1 MPPKSKPA
9 EIDMK
14 RKEDSLNCR
23 KELQVLKLKKRSSF
37 TCVMIISFIALFFS
51 TAVYGADKQYAY
63 TLDYSALPADIF
75 KRQITINVSVGTAS
89 STNVTADG
97 SPIICTYTAST
108 GTCSF
113 SLSKQAASLVVTAV
127 NWTAGGTGAAT
138 KATLLDNRK
147 WAYSFTFDDCYASD
161 YTLDLPYFSA
171 RNMRAGVGVVTNWIG
186 GGSYL
191 SRTQL
196 DALFNAGWSILN
208 HSTSHPQSTISCSNL
223 ATYVGAA
230 KTTLESW
237 YPNNYKNIY
246 FIYPYL
252 ETGYQTCLSTAG
264 YFSGA
269 EDVDGTNYVDTFSAI
284 GWFNLYRH
292 GMYANISTSQANAW
306 ADTAASD
313 ARPRWMITFTHQTYA
328 GSSTPGTYDTNEATL
343 QPHINY
349 VYTTYGDGGTTK
361 NMWFAPSDEVLMYLF
376 TRQYLVIN
384 AVSVPTPTNTP
395 SMPTPTRSRTTTFTM
410 TSTPTSTG
418 TFTQTPS
425 YSRTATLTFTRTIS
439 PSPTNTLVNTAT
451 FTATRTNSASPTAS
465 FSSTNTPA
473 NTATPANTPVN
484 TATLT
489 ATRIS
494 SPTSTVNATNTPAN
508 TATLTGTA
516 MNTATNTPVI
526 TPTNSSTAQATQ
538 TYTPRGTATEPAS
551 MTPSAVFTNTGS
563 RTSTPVLT
571 MTNTPVFSTTSTQV
585 NTPTYTMTVQPS
597 FTATKIPT
605 LTYTVTPSATATASQ
620 TAVQT
625 GTFTRTV
632 TRTATPT
639 YTTTI
644 PAPTATNTAVI
655 GDKFEINNPVIYP
668 NPYSLHGGGLIIG
681 MDLTRPADRINI
693 RIYTVSYR
701 QIADITESGYFLG
714 RVKLPVPDRYLDR
727 LANGIYY
734 MKAAGEGYG
743 NEKAVSKPVQLI
755 ILR

>member
-1 MPPKSKPA
+1 MKINGLKMKEIIRSGSRKYGRFFYSFLIAAAVLSCAA
-9 EIDMK
+9 ELRAID
-14 RKEDSLNCR
+14 R
-23 KELQVLKLKKRSSF
+23 
-37 TCVMIISFIALFFS
+37 
-51 TAVYGADKQYAY
+51 QYAY
-63 TLDYSALPADIF
+63 TLDYSAIPADIF

-89 STNVTADG
+89 SVNVTADG
-97 SPIICTYTAST
+97 SPVICTYTAST

-113 SLSKQAASLVVTAV
+113 SLSKQAATLVVTAV

-186 GGSYL
+186 GGNYL

-264 YFSGA
+264 YFRGA

-328 GSSTPGTYDTNEATL
+328 GSSAPGTYDTNEATL

-349 VYTTYGDGGTTK
+349 VYTTYGDGGATK

-395 SMPTPTRSRTTTFTM
+395 SLPTPTRSRTTTFTM

-451 FTATRTNSASPTAS
+451 FTATRTNSASTTAS

-473 NTATPANTPVN
+473 NTATFTC
-484 TATLT
+484 
-489 ATRIS
+489 
-494 SPTSTVNATNTPAN
+494 
-508 TATLTGTA
+508 TA
-516 MNTATNTPVI
+516 MNTAANTAVI

-538 TYTPRGTATEPAS
+538 TYTPRGTATESAS
-551 MTPSAVFTNTGS
+551 MTSSAVFTNTES

-571 MTNTPVFSTTSTQV
+571 MTNTSVFSPTSTQV
-585 NTPTYTMTVQPS
+585 NMSTYTMTVQPS
-597 FTATKIPT
+597 ITATKIPT
-605 LTYTVTPSATATASQ
+605 PTYTITPPATATSSQ

-625 GTFTRTV
+625 NTFTCTV
-632 TRTATPT
+632 TWTATPT
-639 YTTTI
+639 NTTTI
-644 PAPTATNTAVI
+644 PAVTATNTAVI
-655 GDKFEINNPVIYP
+655 GNKFEIKNPVIYP
-668 NPYSLHGGGLIIG
+668 NPYSLHGGGLLIG

-701 QIADITESGYFLG
+701 QIADITESGHFLG

-734 MKAAGEGYG
+734 MRAAGEGYG